1 MLSGHNWIHQFFPL
15 SLYACYRNLHSDPKW
30 LMWFYFLGHCD
41 PMILVRSFWSYSRHS
56 YLSYISYLQDGYLIL
71 FLFVISHPRI
81 SLIRFIYHGL
91 KFTTPG
97 SLIGLIQDLKLM
109 EKVFYV
115 LSLRSEFWSS
125 FSMVSLFHRDCLAP
139 SIQHW
144 WLLARVQRDA
154 RMEPPSG
161 NFKRPLNQFK
171 IRNPL
176 LLLKIDGAAAVW
188 LHSKIVDYHPY
199 EIKLLDVWPTKSNH
213 PWWENPADD

>member
-1 MLSGHNWIHQFFPL
+1 MTLWSWRDRSDRIVVTRIFPIFHT
-15 SLYACYRNLHSDPKW
+15 YWMA
-30 LMWFYFLGHCD
+30 
-41 PMILVRSFWSYSRHS
+41 ISFSSC
-56 YLSYISYLQDGYLIL
+56 LL
-71 FLFVISHPRI
+71 FLTLGSP
-81 SLIRFIYHGL
+81 LIRFIYHVL

-144 WLLARVQRDA
+144 WLLARVQRGA

-188 LHSKIVDYHPY
+188 LHSKIVDWFYL
-199 EIKLLDVWPTKSNH
+199 IVRGQPTKQYHLLLMRTFWESGIH
-213 PWWENPADD
+213 WACLWWMKCPDCN